1 MSFWLT
7 RVEGI
12 QVKTRVDVV
21 RDLSST
27 VRIVEV
33 SIFGGKNI
41 EIVPKQGWLLTSRYN
56 GD

>member
-21 RDLSST
+21 RDLSLT

-41 EIVPKQGWLLTSRYN
+41 EIIPKQSWLLTSRYN